1 LSWESTPLNNP
12 NLGTIAAP
20 AECFNTGGQPWG
32 TAGTYAEFTIDMLVT
47 RLKKMSHVTFTL
59 GCNANLNVG
68 GTTTE
73 FRLAGKWL
81 KIFNISPNL
90 NNTTEAGKYISFSSA
105 NQSPEL
111 SIQTGGYTGV
121 SIHSSFAKSVYSC
134 VAGTNSLTITPTNI
148 LWPIQIVSNPWST
161 TYFTNMNT
169 AGKVSYFMPIMEE
182 IEIYF
187 TDIWGDLITD
197 VIEFQ
202 IVLTFDFAPPDPLP
216 EPETIKRARARYLL

>member
-1 LSWESTPLNNP
+1 
-12 NLGTIAAP
+12 
-20 AECFNTGGQPWG
+20 
-32 TAGTYAEFTIDMLVT
+32 MLVT
-47 RLKKMSHVTFTL
+47 RLKRMSHVTFTL
-59 GCNANLNVG
+59 GCNANLDVG
-68 GTTTE
+68 GNTTE

-81 KIFNISPNL
+81 KIFNVSPNL
-90 NNTTEAGKYISFSSA
+90 NDTTEAGKYISFSSA

-216 EPETIKRARARYLL
+216 EPETIKRARTRYLL